1 MRPPGA
7 RDGAVSPYP
16 NVQSHGTVEK
26 PKEGAT
32 VSIGASPLHAI
43 SVASAIE
50 VDVGGRWDALDLSEL
65 LVPFHSFLVQETPER
80 WVVHA
85 RAPGCHGEPL
95 ADAVRAIEEWSAE
108 RGLGAMLRVEECGPS
123 R

>member
-1 MRPPGA
+1 MRPPRA
-7 RDGAVSPYP
+7 HDEALSPYP
-16 NVQSHGTVEK
+16 NAPAHGTLEE
-26 PKEGAT
+26 PTEGAT
-32 VSIGASPLHAI
+32 VSIGASPQHAV

-50 VDVGGRWDALDLSEL
+50 VDVRGRWDALDLSEL
-65 LVPFHSFLVQETPER
+65 LVPFHSFLVQETPNR

-108 RGLGAMLRVEECGPS
+108 RGLEAMLRVEAHGSS